1 MDYELIGLPICPYVQ
16 RARIVLLHKRVA
28 HRVTF
33 IDLKSPPAWFAGLSP
48 LGRVPLL
55 RVGDAVLFESAA
67 INEFLDETAPPR
79 LLPADPLA
87 RARQRAW
94 IAFAS
99 ELQATLMQVATA
111 PTEAAFGSARATL
124 AEQLGRVETV
134 LGTGPYFAGTVF
146 SLVDASYAPLFVR
159 LALLEGWAPLDATA
173 GCPRVAAWSTTL
185 IALATVRDS
194 AVGDFPQRFRAHLA
208 APAGKRPDIRPASLL
223 PVLEVVI
230 LQAAFPGS
238 HVESAW

>member
-16 RARIVLLHKRVA
+16 RARIVLLHKRVP

-33 IDLKSPPAWFAGLSP
+33 VDLKSPPAWFAGLSP

-55 RVGDAVLFESAA
+55 RVGDEVLFESAA

-79 LLPADPLA
+79 LMPADPLT
-87 RARQRAW
+87 RARHRAW

-99 ELQATLMQVATA
+99 ELQATLMKVATA
-111 PTEAAFGSARATL
+111 STEEAFGTARATL
-124 AEQLGRVETV
+124 AEQLGRVESV
-134 LGTGPYFAGTVF
+134 LGAGPCFAGEAF

-173 GCPRVAAWSTTL
+173 GCPRVVAWGATL
-185 IALATVRDS
+185 TALPAVRDS
-194 AVGDFPQRFRAHLA
+194 VVEDFPQRYRAHLA
-208 APAGKRPDIRPASLL
+208 AAQGYGALRF
-223 PVLEVVI
+223 
-230 LQAAFPGS
+230 AA
-238 HVESAW
+238 